1 MKRYNKKQK
10 GSNHDANE
18 MGPDKENTHTNIRGN
33 VFSYECGGLKAP
45 LLIQDHA
52 LIYAYLCFKMGLKLM
67 GGH

>member
-52 LIYAYLCFKMGLKLM
+52 LIYASKWGSN
-67 GGH
+67 